1 MNLSEK
7 ELQLLEAYRDASSIE
22 KQRVENILKIQEQ
35 TEPKK
40 LEVLKWSDKC
50 TGSILMKLLGVEKDE
65 VSRLIQDM
73 DYRKLIIICEELRNS
88 SEASQ
93 QKIKEM
99 CEF

>member
-35 TEPKK
+35 TELKK
-40 LEVLKWSDKC
+40 LETMEWSDK
-50 TGSILMKLLGVEKDE
+50 SIGGRLMKLLGVEKEE
-65 VSRLIQDM
+65 VRRLMRNIN
-73 DYRKLIIICEELRNS
+73 YREFGIIREELANG

-93 QKIKEM
+93 QKVKEM
-99 CEF
+99 FGF